1 MNAETWAVIA
11 TGIGVP
17 LVTLLGLTL
26 MGVGRL
32 RSDLDN
38 IKTSIQAIHV
48 RFDGFKKEFRE
59 TKGDF
64 LGRLETSSNNFEAEL
79 LSHRDALVKADL
91 IEISTNGRPIR

>member
-1 MNAETWAVIA
+1 MTPETWAVLA
-11 TGIGVP
+11 TGLGLP
-17 LVTLLGLTL
+17 LVSLLGLTL

-38 IKTSIQAIHV
+38 IKASIQAIHV

-64 LGRLETSSNNFEAEL
+64 LGRLETNSNNFEAEL

-91 IEISTNGRPIR
+91 LDVAVNGRPR